1 LETRYY
7 YEISYSSCYGRY
19 FGYLWYDCGCI
30 TLIKRFIIIKII
42 LVKTPLEYSYKS
54 GFAHM
59 ASGLCCG
66 ASCIAAGFAIGIV
79 GDVGVRGNA

>member
-1 LETRYY
+1 
-7 YEISYSSCYGRY
+7 
-19 FGYLWYDCGCI
+19 
-30 TLIKRFIIIKII
+30 
-42 LVKTPLEYSYKS
+42 PLTYTYKE

-66 ASCIAAGFAIGIV
+66 FSCIAAGVAIGIV